1 MSFIFGGSLLF
12 LKNQHISP
20 NLALF
25 QQLDITVE
33 IRFTEICEKNAS
45 MEYEFFEKD

>member
-12 LKNQHISP
+12 LKNNISP